1 MRLKSCCCSIMS
13 NTFLYCK
20 VFSSNWLT
28 SIVWKRMQLRQSRG
42 LELGWLRTHEVY
54 RRVRFVDDLMTA
66 KNSDTI
72 CSFGVVGEL

>member
-1 MRLKSCCCSIMS
+1 
-13 NTFLYCK
+13 
-20 VFSSNWLT
+20 
-28 SIVWKRMQLRQSRG
+28 MQLRQSRG